1 MTNTSSSLIL
11 DYPRGQ
17 TGSVTERMLRLKSE
31 ISQDMIKLATIMCAI
46 QVCDGLMTIL
56 GVDMLGINME
66 GNIILRELMH
76 LLGHA
81 PAIIIVKLI
90 ALLVIGMLSVLS
102 LHIRWIPSAM
112 RGLIAIYL
120 LCAILPWSYIL
131 IPSLVDLN

>member
-1 MTNTSSSLIL
+1 MTNSSASLVL
-11 DYPRGQ
+11 DYSQGL

-31 ISQDMIKLATIMCAI
+31 MSQDMIKLATIMCAI

-56 GVDMLGINME
+56 GVSMLGLNME
-66 GNIILRELMH
+66 GNLLLRELMY
-76 LLGHA
+76 LLGHT

-90 ALLVIGMLSVLS
+90 ALLVVGMLSVLS

-112 RGLIAIYL
+112 KGLIAIYL

-131 IPSLVDLN
+131 IPSLLQS

>member
-1 MTNTSSSLIL
+1 MTNSSPSLVL
-11 DYPRGQ
+11 DYPQGL

-31 ISQDMIKLATIMCAI
+31 MSQDMIKLATIMCAI

-56 GVDMLGINME
+56 GVSMLGLHME
-66 GNIILRELMH
+66 GNLILRELMY

-90 ALLVIGMLSVLS
+90 ALLVVGMLSILS

-112 RGLIAIYL
+112 KGLIAIYL
-120 LCAILPWSYIL
+120 LCAIIPWSYIL
-131 IPSLVDLN
+131 IPSLLQS